1 MHYAADG
8 FIIAP
13 EWDAKRQVET
23 IRQLL
28 DQGADIHLQDKNG
41 ATPLH
46 RAVRTR
52 CAAAVRFLLQAGAD
66 PTTRNK
72 SGSTAF
78 HLAVQNTGRI
88 WAVAI
93 AAVVFGLGHLALG
106 PLAVGAAALLGLGLG
121 LIMVLHGS
129 VWPAAFAPGLVDA
142 TTFALLP

>member
-1 MHYAADG
+1 
-8 FIIAP
+8 
-13 EWDAKRQVET
+13 
-23 IRQLL
+23 
-28 DQGADIHLQDKNG
+28 
-41 ATPLH
+41 LH

-72 SGSTAF
+72 PGSTAF

-129 VWPAAFAPGLVDA
+129 IWPAVFAHGMFDA
-142 TTFALLP
+142 TTFALLPLALEQLKR